1 MSDQPETEKDRPEI
15 PVSDPSL
22 FHHIIDEMPFH
33 VVIAVMFV
41 AFFFA
46 WGAVNNI
53 IKLTGRDIAS
63 IEDPVGVYAGI
74 LAAASSL
81 FVVWSVK
88 RRKK

>member
-1 MSDQPETEKDRPEI
+1 MSENTDQEKDRPEI

-22 FHHIIDEMPFH
+22 FHHVIDEMPFH

-46 WGAVNNI
+46 WGAVNNV
-53 IKLTGRDIAS
+53 IKLAGRDISS
-63 IEDPVGVYAGI
+63 IEEPVGVYAGA
-74 LAAASSL
+74 LAAAAAL
-81 FVVWSVK
+81 IVVWRVK